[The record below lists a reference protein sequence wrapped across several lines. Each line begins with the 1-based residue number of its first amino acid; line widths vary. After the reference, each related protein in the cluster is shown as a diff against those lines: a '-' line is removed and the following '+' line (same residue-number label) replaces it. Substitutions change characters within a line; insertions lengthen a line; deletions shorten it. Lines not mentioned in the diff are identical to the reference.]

1 MGVRAYSMNADL
13 KTIQERRRKIAE
25 EVARLQA
32 EDEELEIAL
41 RVFGRYASSTKEAA
55 NGQADPRKLGP
66 PRPEGTP
73 SLFEMTETVI
83 KAAIDAGKPGLTGR
97 EIVAEIGKRY
107 WPGVKP
113 SQILPPIYGFS
124 KRGRLRKNS
133 NGIFRLPANESAA

>member
-1 MGVRAYSMNADL
+1 MNADL
-13 KTIQERRRKIAE
+13 KGIQERRRKIAE

-32 EDEELEIAL
+32 EDKELEIAL
-41 RVFGRYASSTKEAA
+41 RVFGRYASKGE
-55 NGQADPRKLGP
+55 NGEREPDRLGP

-73 SLFEMTETVI
+73 SLFEMTDTVI
-83 KAAIDAGKPGLTGR
+83 KAAIAAGKPGLTGR

-113 SQILPPIYGFS
+113 AQILPPIYGFT

-133 NGIFRLPANESAA
+133 NGIFKPTHETAA